1 MPGLQVCFSTQ
12 DEYVVRRMITNGQN
26 TADAV
31 AGDIPANDGR
41 FSPGGFIQDRM
52 VHGSHEA

>member
-1 MPGLQVCFSTQ
+1 
-12 DEYVVRRMITNGQN
+12 MITNGQN

-31 AGDIPANDGR
+31 ARDIPANDSR

-52 VHGSHEA
+52 VQDSHDA